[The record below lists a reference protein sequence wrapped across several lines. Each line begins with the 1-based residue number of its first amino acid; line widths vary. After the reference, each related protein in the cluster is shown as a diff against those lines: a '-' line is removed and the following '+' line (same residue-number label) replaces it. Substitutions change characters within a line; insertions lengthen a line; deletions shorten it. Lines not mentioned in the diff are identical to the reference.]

1 MSLHTFS
8 FPDCD
13 LLLLVLLLLL
23 VSINCLFQYL
33 RFFIKVLF
41 HMVPFA
47 YLVIMVLHD
56 LGCHITGVFGT

>member
-1 MSLHTFS
+1 MSLHTLS

-56 LGCHITGVFGT
+56 LECHITCGFGT